1 MVRQTADQEGLE
13 YRRPRDREEG
23 EVTEASAERL
33 KERVVQ
39 ILEDSL
45 TPAGIDQWVRA
56 RNRML
61 DGRAPMDLIDEDETE
76 RVEEAARDFV
86 DGAYL

>member
-1 MVRQTADQEGLE
+1 M
-13 YRRPRDREEG
+13 
-23 EVTEASAERL
+23 TEASAERL
-33 KERVVQ
+33 KERVEQ

-45 TPAGIDQWVRA
+45 TPAGIHQWLRA

-61 DGRAPMDLIDEDETE
+61 DGRAPMDLIYEEETA
-76 RVEEAARDFV
+76 RVEEAARAFV

>member
-23 EVTEASAERL
+23 EVRESSAEVLR
-33 KERVVQ
+33 ERVVQ
-39 ILEDSL
+39 ILADSL
-45 TPAGIDQWVRA
+45 TPAGIDQWLRA

-61 DGRAPMDLIDEDETE
+61 GGRTPLHLINEGTAANI
-76 RVEEAARDFV
+76 EEAARAFV
-86 DGAYL
+86 DGAYA